1 MQVKRWFKTGA
12 YSTGAMNPF
21 LSILAPMV
29 LMLPAAVAVDD
40 ARPAAPVGLKGEMD
54 RAGLTIPQAP
64 LSPGSDKAMQAIADY
79 FEPGS
84 AQQVRIE
91 ERVTIRIAPR
101 SAATPLMPSMF
112 APDFDP
118 PPGAPRYIERKIG
131 KCIPVVGILG
141 VQPGEGNRLMLIL
154 RDRRMVTAS
163 LSRSCQAQA
172 YYSGFLVAKNADGQ
186 ICQGRDQLVAR
197 NGMNCTVTGFRQIVE
212 LGD

>member
-1 MQVKRWFKTGA
+1 
-12 YSTGAMNPF
+12 MNPF
-21 LSILAPMV
+21 LSILAPLA
-29 LMLPAAVAVDD
+29 LMLPAAVAVDE
-40 ARPAAPVGLKGEMD
+40 ARQLPQPPLAGD
-54 RAGLTIPQAP
+54 RDTAGLSMPQAP
-64 LSPGSDKAMQAIADY
+64 LSRSSDRAMQAIADY
-79 FEPGS
+79 FEPGN

-101 SAATPLMPSMF
+101 SVPTPMMPSMF

-154 RDRRMVTAS
+154 RDRRMVSAT

-172 YYSGFLVAKNADGQ
+172 YYSGFLVAKNSDGM
-186 ICQGRDQLVAR
+186 ICQGRDQLLAR

-212 LGD
+212 VGD